1 MKNLD
6 NIFTKNFCIFFF
18 IFSLS
23 AFTLFEFLIFNLFI
37 FFIFIFYGICI
48 LLYFIST
55 LVFIKIKNKNIIE
68 CIIFLIS
75 GLCLI
80 FAGLTDIDYN
90 FFGPIHQIIDFVP
103 ENTSD
108 LSFILCSFLSIVLI
122 IIGIIR
128 IRKKQKNQL

>member
-6 NIFTKNFCIFFF
+6 NIFTKKVCISFL
-18 IFSLS
+18 IFSLF
-23 AFTLFEFLIFNLFI
+23 AFALFEFLVFNLFVL
-37 FFIFIFYGICI
+37 FIFILYGICI
-48 LLYFIST
+48 LLYFIYT

-90 FFGPIHQIIDFVP
+90 FFGPTHTIIDFVP

-108 LSFILCSFLSIVLI
+108 LSFILCSVFSIVLI

-128 IRKKQKNQL
+128 TRGVKEN